1 MNRAADWLI
10 GHWLANRF
18 DFSMRMREG
27 RATLATTVMLLLRLG
42 LPLTA
47 FVVAFNPIWGFT
59 WYLNTESWVTG
70 IYQKLTELRV
80 DPWRVGMIDGVM
92 RAYGGGDGLFLIH
105 PDGAGNGDFSLL
117 VICCPTE
124 RD

>member
-1 MNRAADWLI
+1 M
-10 GHWLANRF
+10 RF
-18 DFSMRMREG
+18 DLCLLLREWRG
-27 RATLATTVMLLLRLG
+27 TLAMTLSFLLRLG

-80 DPWRVGMIDGVM
+80 DPWRVGMTDGGM
-92 RAYGGGDGLFLIH
+92 RAYGGGGEAFRMP
-105 PDGAGNGDFSLL
+105 PDGGDAGDVSAL
-117 VICCPTE
+117 VT
-124 RD
+124 